1 MTVPSSPVAI
11 ASDGSTSI
19 WVASSGPVAGGLNLT
34 VISNAYNPA
43 SYAGGTTPVA
53 IAADDSTSGFMWVA
67 DQGSYTVRKH
77 SKTAPGTVT
86 VTPVEGRPDKLA
98 YDSGTGSVWML
109 SIPDQVLTRIR
120 ASDGV
125 VLGQYAMN
133 FVPACLTYAAT
144 TPATL
149 WICDGTGGGIRK
161 WTVP

>member
-1 MTVPSSPVAI
+1 M
-11 ASDGSTSI
+11 
-19 WVASSGPVAGGLNLT
+19 
-34 VISNAYNPA
+34 
-43 SYAGGTTPVA
+43 A
-53 IAADDSTSGFMWVA
+53 IAADNSTSGFMWVA

-77 SKTAPGTVT
+77 AKASPGTVT
-86 VTPVEGRPDKLA
+86 VTSVEARPDKLA

-144 TPATL
+144 SPATL